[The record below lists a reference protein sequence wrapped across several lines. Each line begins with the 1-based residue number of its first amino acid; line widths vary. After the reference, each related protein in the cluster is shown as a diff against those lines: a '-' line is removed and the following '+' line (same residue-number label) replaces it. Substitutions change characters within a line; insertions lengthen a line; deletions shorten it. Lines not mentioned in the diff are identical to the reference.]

1 MCVEVVVRVGGINSL
16 GKHIQYGNPKDGC
29 QREKVK
35 VRLPGLGA
43 PINKHVLAWRPRFL
57 SLYLPFLYSFFLI
70 ASIQS
75 SAIYEVRYIIAE
87 NAVISEDAAVW
98 CYSFISVYFKTN
110 FYSLL

>member
-16 GKHIQYGNPKDGC
+16 GKHIQYGNLKDGW

-57 SLYLPFLYSFFLI
+57 SLYLLFLYSCFSI
-70 ASIQS
+70 PSIQS
-75 SAIYEVRYIIAE
+75 SANYEVRYIAE

-98 CYSFISVYFKTN
+98 CYSFISVYFKTH
-110 FYSLL
+110 F